1 MKPNRHVISAL
12 SLLWLAGC
20 GGAYADS
27 AHTTSRPDV
36 AGKDAPMRSAEL
48 PDEPDVEPSP
58 YAQVTDPPARS
69 RPAWVDERSS
79 QQSPYRVEVV
89 SGDYRPLP
97 TFYQSGRAY
106 VLGSIGERYRI
117 KIANPTGRRV
127 EAVVSVDGLDA
138 IDGRT
143 ASYDKRGYLIPAWG
157 EISVDGFRTSAFD
170 VATFR
175 FSSVRDS
182 YAGRKGQDRNVGV
195 IGVAFFPERYV
206 PPPAP
211 RPRPMQSWRYRPYG
225 GAESDAKDEASP
237 PSAAPR
243 ARSAEAAPR
252 GAAPAPEATAE
263 ARRKADDRPGLGTE
277 FGEQRESHVEYTEF
291 QRANASSPSSVYAVR
306 YDDRRGLT
314 ALGIAVDPPRPTYRE
329 TRLRETA
336 DPFPES
342 RFAEPPPPRY

>member
-1 MKPNRHVISAL
+1 MKPTSRWISVL
-12 SLLWLAGC
+12 SFACLAGC

-36 AGKDAPMRSAEL
+36 AGKDAPTRSAGPRE
-48 PDEPDVEPSP
+48 EPDVDPEP
-58 YAQVTDPPARS
+58 YIQVTDPPARS
-69 RPAWVDERSS
+69 RPAWVDERPP
-79 QQSPYRVEVV
+79 QQGPYRVEVV
-89 SGDYRPLP
+89 SGDHRPLP

-127 EAVVSVDGLDA
+127 EAIVSVDGLDA

-157 EISVDGFRTSAFD
+157 EISVDGFRTSVDD

-206 PPPAP
+206 PPPPP
-211 RPRPMQSWRYRPYG
+211 RPRPMQSFRYRPYG
-225 GAESDAKDEASP
+225 GAESDAK
-237 PSAAPR
+237 
-243 ARSAEAAPR
+243 AEAAPR

-314 ALGIAVDPPRPTYRE
+314 ALGIAVDPPRPTYRD

-342 RFAEPPPPRY
+342 RFAEPPPRQ